1 LGFTIQN
8 PSSESSATSS
18 ASRGSDASSP
28 TPARGLIIV
37 PAFNEELGIADIVKR
52 IAESVDQDVLF
63 VNDGSADRTLDRLH
77 EAGVRVLS
85 HPVNLG
91 YAETLLS
98 GIEFALQHG
107 YDYCVFLDADGQ
119 HDPKDIARLVQTLQN
134 RKADVVIGSRFLDAT
149 GYKATVGRRTGMVVF
164 ARLASW
170 ITGSRITDPT
180 SGFKVLSRRAM
191 QAVSGKVFGDLH
203 AELIVLLAVSDF
215 VIVEESIQVSP
226 RRHGSSM
233 YGVLAAALYPL
244 RTLLAMLIAWLEA
257 RLNRRNGEKP

>member
-1 LGFTIQN
+1 M
-8 PSSESSATSS
+8 
-18 ASRGSDASSP
+18 
-28 TPARGLIIV
+28 
-37 PAFNEELGIADIVKR
+37 PAFNEERGIADIVER
-52 IAESVDQDVLF
+52 IGESVDQDVLF
-63 VNDGSADRTLDRLH
+63 VNDGSSDRTLDRLH

-98 GIEFALQHG
+98 GIEFALRRD

-119 HDPKDIARLVQTLQN
+119 HEPKDIARLVQALKE

-149 GYKATVGRRTGMVVF
+149 GYKATLGRRTGMVVF

-170 ITGSRITDPT
+170 ITGSRVTDPT

-191 QAVSGKVFGDLH
+191 RAVSGKVFGDLH
-203 AELIVLLAVSDF
+203 AELIVLLAVSEF

-226 RRHGSSM
+226 RRHGASM
-233 YGVLAAALYPL
+233 YEGFAAALYPL